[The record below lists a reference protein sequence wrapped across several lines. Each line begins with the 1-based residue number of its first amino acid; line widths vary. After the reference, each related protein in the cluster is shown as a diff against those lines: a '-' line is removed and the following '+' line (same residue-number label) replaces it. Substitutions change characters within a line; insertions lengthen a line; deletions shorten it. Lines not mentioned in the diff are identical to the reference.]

1 MAKTLDIEI
10 SDVAHRNATR
20 TFTNGRSEAHLSI
33 DGFCTIVHRDGGLWC
48 FTNDGNGNRVSVD
61 IPAHAIRA
69 AIGDTVFAAWQAQAQ
84 NDADQ

>member
-10 SDVAHRNATR
+10 SDVAYRNADR
-20 TFTNGRSEAHLSI
+20 KLTNGREDAQLSS
-33 DGFCTIVHRDGGLWC
+33 DSFCTIVQRDGGLWC

-84 NDADQ
+84 SEADD